1 VTPSSE
7 YTCSCPGFKSLK
19 LEQMCVR
26 CLATYA
32 EGLPHALEGESLTLE
47 MRRVAVCLKRVIEA
61 DPLLGEQ
68 YVHVGQSTALER
80 N

>member
-1 VTPSSE
+1 MTPPVAE
-7 YTCSCPGFKSLK
+7 YTCTCPGFLSLK

-26 CLATYA
+26 CLDAYA
-32 EGLPHALEGESLTLE
+32 EGLPHVLVGDALQAE
-47 MRRVAVCLKRVIEA
+47 MRHVAVCLKRLIEA

-68 YVHVGQSTALER
+68 YVHVGGRSPER